1 MPMLFGDHMVLQ
13 QDSKI
18 TVYGNAD
25 AGESVEV
32 SFAGQNVKTAAG
44 PDGKWIVYLKHIKP
58 NSAGQPLTVT
68 GRNRIV
74 YDDVVVG
81 DVWVR
86 EGQLKTLGLPNTA
99 MAVTIEIGD
108 PFELHPADKYDV
120 GHRLALAARR
130 LAYGEKIVGMGPLYK
145 KMTVKGDKIIVE
157 FDNQGKKLMVGT
169 SPYVPAGKEP
179 KTAPTR
185 LSGFGIAGA
194 DRKFVWADA
203 VIEGNKVIV
212 SAPGVTE
219 PVAVRYGFSQSPV
232 CNLYNEAGLP
242 ASPFRTDD

>member
-18 TVYGNAD
+18 AVYGNAD

-44 PDGKWIVYLKHIKP
+44 PDGKWIVYLKPIKP

-68 GRNRIV
+68 GRNKIV

-81 DVWVR
+81 DVWGIGDFPFVYV
-86 EGQLKTLGLPNTA
+86 QLPN
-99 MAVTIEIGD
+99 
-108 PFELHPADKYDV
+108 FEPVDA
-120 GHRLALAARR
+120 
-130 LAYGEKIVGMGPLYK
+130 
-145 KMTVKGDKIIVE
+145 
-157 FDNQGKKLMVGT
+157 
-169 SPYVPAGKEP
+169 EP
-179 KTAPTR
+179 
-185 LSGFGIAGA
+185 S
-194 DRKFVWADA
+194 V
-203 VIEGNKVIV
+203 EGNKVIV
-212 SAPGVTE
+212 SAPGITE

-242 ASPFRTDD
+242 ASPFRTDDWDN